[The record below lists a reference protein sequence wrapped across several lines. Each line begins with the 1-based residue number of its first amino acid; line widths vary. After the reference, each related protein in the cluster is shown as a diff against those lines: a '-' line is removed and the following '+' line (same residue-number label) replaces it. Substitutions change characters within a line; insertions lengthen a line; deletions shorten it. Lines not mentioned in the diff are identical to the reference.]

1 MGSYPINII
10 HPYLYRQMSR
20 MWLAK
25 MKAALPVASLSPYP
39 VALFGSPG
47 RPVGHAGRRGGVVGR
62 GRRVEEEDS
71 VVVSSSGAGDE
82 EEPPSKKRSSSSSSS
97 SSKFWMARILG

>member
-1 MGSYPINII
+1 MI

-20 MWLAK
+20 TWLAK
-25 MKAALPVASLSPYP
+25 MNAALPVASLSPYS
-39 VALFGSPG
+39 VLALFGSPG

-62 GRRVEEEDS
+62 GRRVEDADS
-71 VVVSSSGAGDE
+71 VVVSSGVGEE

-97 SSKFWMARILG
+97 SKFWIVLTLR